1 MNHENIMLKW
11 KKLITKDKW
20 FHFYQM
26 SRVGKCLEIDQW
38 LPKLK
43 KGVSVMLRCVI
54 FVFSSF
60 FKIIFYW
67 SLVALQYRVGFCH
80 TWTWLGHRY
89 TYVPS
94 PLNIPPPPT
103 PPHPSRLSQ
112 STILSSLHH
121 TANPPWLL
129 MFHMVMCMF
138 QYYSRFV
145 PPSRPPL
152 CHQVCPLRLHLHPA
166 LQIHSSML
174 SPRFHVYVSGY
185 DVYISLSDFLHSV

>member
-1 MNHENIMLKW
+1 MTTTVYAINIS
-11 KKLITKDKW
+11 ITSKI
-20 FHFYQM
+20 
-26 SRVGKCLEIDQW
+26 SL
-38 LPKLK
+38 
-43 KGVSVMLRCVI
+43 
-54 FVFSSF
+54 SSF
-60 FKIIFYW
+60 FKFIFYW

-121 TANPPWLL
+121 TANPHWLS

-152 CHQVCPLRLHLHPA
+152 CHQVCPLCLHLHPA
-166 LQIHSSML
+166 QQIHFQCCLLDSMYMCQDTM
-174 SPRFHVYVSGY
+174 F
-185 DVYISLSDFLHSV
+185 IFLFLTFFTLYNRP